1 MNILVT
7 GNTSYLTR
15 EFIQEA
21 FPEGR
26 VIILGP
32 CDLKTSY
39 RQGVTVL
46 SMEQRDWALEEVC
59 EMYEIN
65 QVVFFSNFLTLRSQ
79 EVGEGEALQ
88 QLLTACQSYRISR
101 FCYLS
106 GPQSG
111 YQNQQLE
118 TQLAQSYEQ
127 LCLYEGKEH
136 GMSIKVIQIRLYR
149 LISIR
154 YLASGRLEKQHAS
167 RRIVTVTF
175 SSYRWMI

>member
-79 EVGEGEALQ
+79 EVGRAI
-88 QLLTACQSYRISR
+88 ASVAFAI
-101 FCYLS
+101 
-106 GPQSG
+106 
-111 YQNQQLE
+111 
-118 TQLAQSYEQ
+118 
-127 LCLYEGKEH
+127 CLDR
-136 GMSIKVIQIRLYR
+136 SQAIKIN
-149 LISIR
+149 S
-154 YLASGRLEKQHAS
+154 
-167 RRIVTVTF
+167 
-175 SSYRWMI
+175 

>member
-65 QVVFFSNFLTLRSQ
+65 QVVFFSNFLTPRSQ

-101 FCYLS
+101 FC
-106 GPQSG
+106 
-111 YQNQQLE
+111 
-118 TQLAQSYEQ
+118 
-127 LCLYEGKEH
+127 
-136 GMSIKVIQIRLYR
+136 
-149 LISIR
+149 
-154 YLASGRLEKQHAS
+154 
-167 RRIVTVTF
+167 
-175 SSYRWMI
+175 